1 MTAQLSHLGDPNLH
15 FWLTR
20 SVARAVRVNLSDALA
35 SGQLTPTGYAD
46 MVTKCRRC
54 PHAEACAAWLAEN
67 AAGALEVPAHC
78 ANAAILNDLIAELGA
93 TSLH

>member
-1 MTAQLSHLGDPNLH
+1 MTAQVSHLGDPNLH

-35 SGQLTPTGYAD
+35 AGQITPNLYAE

-54 PHAEACAAWLAEN
+54 PHVATCEAWLAQN
-67 AAGALEVPAHC
+67 GAGAQEVPAHC
-78 ANAAILNDLIAELGA
+78 ANASILNALIEELGP

>member
-1 MTAQLSHLGDPNLH
+1 MTVQISHLGDPNLH

-20 SVARAVRVNLSDALA
+20 SMARAVRVNLSDALA
-35 SGQLTPTGYAD
+35 AGRITPTHYAD

-54 PHAEACAAWLAEN
+54 PHAAACQAWLAEN
-67 AAGALEVPAHC
+67 AAGAPKVPAHC
-78 ANAAILNDLIAELGA
+78 ANAETLNALIQELGA

>member
-1 MTAQLSHLGDPNLH
+1 MTAQVSRLGDPNLH

-35 SGQLTPTGYAD
+35 AGQITPTHYAD

-54 PHAEACAAWLAEN
+54 PHAAACQAWLAEN
-67 AAGALEVPAHC
+67 AAGAREVPAHC
-78 ANAAILNDLIAELGA
+78 ANADILNGLIEDFGQ
-93 TSLH
+93 TSRH

>member
-1 MTAQLSHLGDPNLH
+1 MTLEMAHLGDPNLH

-20 SVARAVRVNLSDALA
+20 SMARAVRVNLSDALA
-35 SGQLTPTGYAD
+35 AGQITPTHYTD

-54 PHAEACAAWLAEN
+54 PHAVACQAWLAEN
-67 AAGALEVPAHC
+67 AAGASKVPSHC
-78 ANAAILNDLIAELGA
+78 ANADILNTLIANLGA

>member
-1 MTAQLSHLGDPNLH
+1 MTAQASYLGDPNLH

-35 SGQLTPTGYAD
+35 AGRLTPREYTD
-46 MVTKCRRC
+46 MVTNCRRC
-54 PHAEACAAWLAEN
+54 PHVETCTAWLAEN
-67 AAGALEVPAHC
+67 AAGAPEVPAHC
-78 ANAAILNDLIAELGA
+78 ANAGPLNALIEELGA

>member
-20 SVARAVRVNLSDALA
+20 SVARAVHVNLSDALA
-35 SGQLTPTGYAD
+35 AGRLTPAHYAD

-54 PHAEACAAWLAEN
+54 PYVSTCEAWLAEN
-67 AAGALEVPAHC
+67 AAGAPAVPAHC
-78 ANAAILNDLIAELGA
+78 ANADLLNTLIEDMGP